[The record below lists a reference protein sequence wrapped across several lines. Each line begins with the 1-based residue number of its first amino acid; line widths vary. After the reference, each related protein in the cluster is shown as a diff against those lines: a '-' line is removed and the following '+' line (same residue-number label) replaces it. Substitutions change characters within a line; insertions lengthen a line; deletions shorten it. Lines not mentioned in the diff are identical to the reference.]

1 MEIENN
7 ANILL
12 LFFPYIFAN
21 DTNARTYVRG
31 SLQCYDRKVR
41 EGRGGAINFRFLIK
55 KIKGCGEQN

>member
-21 DTNARTYVRG
+21 DTNARTYYVAV
-31 SLQCYDRKVR
+31 CNVMVEK
-41 EGRGGAINFRFLIK
+41 
-55 KIKGCGEQN
+55 